1 MFPRRQT
8 SFLSAAEARPSLCA
22 QLPGASARVWEGAA
36 ASACRPRSRARAPPP
51 LPASARRRRRRNR
64 GLGPGSAAGVW
75 AAIPPATRA
84 RSRPAGTA
92 QARAPGPPSAR
103 APGLGGRGGGAGAA
117 RQKVRAGEVPPGRG
131 LGAARSQGRRR
142 PPARGRRPALCV
154 RAVRVLQ
161 RRRPPRAGR
170 KLPPWKRACVWLALR
185 GLWSRA
191 SCLPCSPAGRADLN
205 ARAARGLPFLP
216 CCWQRW
222 TGPRC
227 CPRSAEGECPGL
239 SGLSGRP
246 LGDVLGVLMHS
257 LLWLWRPLPCSVFVC
272 RPRAPRGLRLGRA
285 GQASRAPPPRCAR
298 APSLWPR
305 LPPLPLAE
313 RSLLAGAPRPRKL
326 AAPLKKADSWP

>member
-51 LPASARRRRRRNR
+51 LPASARRRRRRRRNR

-103 APGLGGRGGGAGAA
+103 APGLGGRRGGAGAA

-142 PPARGRRPALCV
+142 PPARPRKEAGALC
-154 RAVRVLQ
+154 AS
-161 RRRPPRAGR
+161 
-170 KLPPWKRACVWLALR
+170 RAC
-185 GLWSRA
+185 A
-191 SCLPCSPAGRADLN
+191 SETPPAPGRQE
-205 ARAARGLPFLP
+205 AAPV
-216 CCWQRW
+216 
-222 TGPRC
+222 
-227 CPRSAEGECPGL
+227 EE
-239 SGLSGRP
+239 
-246 LGDVLGVLMHS
+246 
-257 LLWLWRPLPCSVFVC
+257 
-272 RPRAPRGLRLGRA
+272 GLRLAR
-285 GQASRAPPPRCAR
+285 SPR
-298 APSLWPR
+298 SLVPGF
-305 LPPLPLAE
+305 LPA
-313 RSLLAGAPRPRKL
+313 LLAGRQG
-326 AAPLKKADSWP
+326 